1 MNSLFKQLQE
11 CKKIICTKL
20 IPFKEKGEFFIRW
33 EGKFIDEETG
43 LPMQLII
50 PKLSMNIVN
59 VTTADS
65 FSFKKVATATFE
77 IKYEDTLEEKDVLF
91 TIKTDKKESE

>member
-1 MNSLFKQLQE
+1 MNSLFYQLQNS
-11 CKKIICTKL
+11 KKIICTKL

-43 LPMQLII
+43 VPMQLII

-59 VTTADS
+59 VTTANS
-65 FSFKKVATATFE
+65 FCFEKVATATFE
-77 IKYEDTLEEKDVLF
+77 IKCENTFKENDVLF
-91 TIKTDKKESE
+91 TIKVDKKESE